1 MFLLLSSASRS
12 PGNAS
17 IVCVRQQITQL
28 QAGVMT
34 PQGQICC
41 TPSYVLVIAL
51 GTRSFPI
58 QGHLWASGCL
68 I

>member
-1 MFLLLSSASRS
+1 MPIFLLLSSASRS

-17 IVCVRQQITQL
+17 IVYVRQQITQL
-28 QAGVMT
+28 QAGVT

-41 TPSYVLVIAL
+41 TPSCVLVIAL

-58 QGHLWASGCL
+58 RASL
-68 I
+68 